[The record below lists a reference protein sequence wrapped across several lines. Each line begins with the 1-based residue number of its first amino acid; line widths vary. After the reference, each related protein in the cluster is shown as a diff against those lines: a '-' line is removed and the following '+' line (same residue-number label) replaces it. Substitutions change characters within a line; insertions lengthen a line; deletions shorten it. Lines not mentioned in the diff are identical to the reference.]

1 MDWFSFRWL
10 LLAGVFLDKTRV
22 TIPPIITQ
30 NGDDS
35 ILFITRNRPEN
46 TARRHTAIFSVEGWL
61 MVFSLKKQTVNDME
75 IITRLYK
82 TVWQISSVISFILS
96 PNDTVHGRQLAAGGK
111 A

>member
-1 MDWFSFRWL
+1 
-10 LLAGVFLDKTRV
+10 
-22 TIPPIITQ
+22 
-30 NGDDS
+30 
-35 ILFITRNRPEN
+35 
-46 TARRHTAIFSVEGWL
+46 
-61 MVFSLKKQTVNDME
+61 MVFSLNKKQTVNDME